1 MRGGGAGG
9 GGGGVSGCVLGGG
22 FFGVRLRVVTPC
34 FYSRN
39 IYNSL
44 GKVADKLQHDSE
56 F

>member
-1 MRGGGAGG
+1 M
-9 GGGGVSGCVLGGG
+9 GVGVFWAEV
-22 FFGVRLRVVTPC
+22 FFGVRVRVVTPC